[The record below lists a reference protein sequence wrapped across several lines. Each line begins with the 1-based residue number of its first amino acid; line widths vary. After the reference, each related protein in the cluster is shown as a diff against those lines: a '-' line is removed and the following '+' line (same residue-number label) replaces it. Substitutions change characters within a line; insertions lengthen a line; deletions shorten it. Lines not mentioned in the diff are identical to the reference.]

1 MTLTLV
7 TIVGMAAGAVLI
19 LTAVAVFWSKK
30 DFPAGGVMVSMVG
43 LVLIGM
49 SQWSS
54 IKITAGGATIEAV
67 RAEITKTAAAAEEV
81 AAQAQQA
88 AEAVEATK
96 KQLASLTDLLETRQ
110 VLPAAAAEPI
120 RARLAAAPNVDLTKL
135 GKARATLR
143 DVITL

>member
-1 MTLTLV
+1 MTPV

-30 DFPAGGVMVSMVG
+30 AFPAGGVMVSMVG

-54 IKITAGGATIEAV
+54 IKITAAGATLEVV
-67 RAEITKTAAAAEEV
+67 RAEIRQTAAAADEV
-81 AAQAQQA
+81 AAQAEQA
-88 AEAVEATK
+88 AAAVEATK
-96 KQLASLTDLLETRQ
+96 QQLASLTGLLETRQ
-110 VLPAAAAEPI
+110 VLPAAAAQPI

-135 GKARATLR
+135 GTARATLKR
-143 DVITL
+143 VIKP